1 LRRTEERNPRSVGI
15 DEKSSEEILRIINAE
30 DRTVPEAVAE
40 AIPEI
45 AEGVEAIV
53 ETVRTGGSVFFLGAG
68 TSGRLG
74 LLEASEAP
82 PTFGVSPDLFR
93 AFVSGGTGGVFGSVE
108 ASEDDDSSGGRA
120 LVDHDFAVKDLL
132 VAISAS
138 GRTPFALGAMR
149 EARSLGARIVAITNN
164 RGSEMGELADV
175 SIVVDTGPEVV
186 SGSTRMKAGT
196 AQKLVLNMLTTA
208 AMTRL
213 GMVHDGYMIGVQA
226 SNVKLRGRAARII
239 GEIAGVSPEEA
250 MEALEEANF
259 DLKVAVVMIK
269 FDIDRKEAGKA
280 LADAGGVLRR
290 ALEGSFGRRLRGA
303 AG

>member
-1 LRRTEERNPRSVGI
+1 MKRTEDWNPRSKRM
-15 DEKSSEEILRIINAE
+15 DEKSPEEILRIINAE
-30 DRTVPEAVAE
+30 DRTVPKAVAE

-45 AEGVEAIV
+45 AEGVDAIA
-53 ETVRTGGSVFFLGAG
+53 ETVRAGGRVFFLGAG

-74 LLEASEAP
+74 VLEASEIP

-93 AFVSGGTGGVFGSVE
+93 AFVSGGPGGVFGSVE
-108 ASEDDDSSGGRA
+108 ASEDDEESGGSV
-120 LVDHDFAVKDLL
+120 LVDHDFGGKDLL

-149 EARSLGARIVAITNN
+149 KAKNLGAHIVAITNN
-164 RGSEMGELADV
+164 RGSAMGELADI

-196 AQKLVLNMLTTA
+196 AQKMVLNMLTTA

-213 GMVHDGYMIGVQA
+213 GRVHDGYMIGVQA
-226 SNVKLRGRAARII
+226 SNVKLRGRAARIV
-239 GEIAGVSPEEA
+239 GEIAGVGPEEA
-250 MEALEEANF
+250 MEVLEDANW
-259 DLKVAVVMIK
+259 DLKVAVVMIRLGRN
-269 FDIDRKEAGKA
+269 RKDAEKA

-290 ALEGSFGRRLRGA
+290 ALEGPR
-303 AG
+303 

>member
-1 LRRTEERNPRSVGI
+1 MRRTEERNPRSAGI

-45 AEGVEAIV
+45 AEGVEAIA
-53 ETVRTGGSVFFLGAG
+53 ETVRAGGRVFFLGAG
-68 TSGRLG
+68 SSGRLG
-74 LLEASEAP
+74 VLEASEIP

-93 AFVSGGTGGVFGSVE
+93 AFVSGGPGGVFGSVE
-108 ASEDDDSSGGRA
+108 SSEDDGGSGGSV
-120 LVDHDFAVKDLL
+120 LIDHGFGGSDLL

-138 GRTPFALGAMR
+138 GRTPFALGALR
-149 EARSLGARIVAITNN
+149 VAKSLGARIVAITNN
-164 RGSEMGELADV
+164 RGSAMGGLADV

-213 GMVHDGYMIGVQA
+213 GRVHDGYMIGVQA
-226 SNVKLRGRAARII
+226 SNVKLRGRAARIV
-239 GEIAGVSPEEA
+239 GEIAGVAPEEA
-250 MEALEEANF
+250 MEALEEADW
-259 DLKVAVVMIK
+259 DLKVAVVIIRLGRNRE
-269 FDIDRKEAGKA
+269 DAERALKEAG
-280 LADAGGVLRR
+280 GILRR
-290 ALEGSFGRRLRGA
+290 ALEGA
-303 AG
+303 P

>member
-1 LRRTEERNPRSVGI
+1 MRRTEERNPRSVGM
-15 DEKSSEEILRIINAE
+15 DEKSPEEILRIINAE
-30 DRTVPEAVAE
+30 DRTIPEAVAE

-45 AEGVEAIV
+45 AEGVEAIA
-53 ETVRTGGSVFFLGAG
+53 ETVRAGGRVFFLGAG

-74 LLEASEAP
+74 VLEASEIP

-93 AFVSGGTGGVFGSVE
+93 ALVSGGPGGVFGSVE
-108 ASEDDDSSGGRA
+108 ALEDDEESGGSV
-120 LVDHDFAVKDLL
+120 LVDHDFGGKDLL

-138 GRTPFALGAMR
+138 GGTPFALGAMR
-149 EARSLGARIVAITNN
+149 RARSLGARIVAITNN
-164 RGSEMGELADV
+164 RGSAMGGFADV

-196 AQKLVLNMLTTA
+196 AQKMVLNMLTTA

-213 GMVHDGYMIGVQA
+213 GRVHDGYMIGVQA
-226 SNVKLRGRAARII
+226 SNVKLRGRAARIV
-239 GEIAGVSPEEA
+239 GEIAGVGSEEA
-250 MEALEEANF
+250 MEALNRANG

-269 FDIDRKEAGKA
+269 SGIERKEAEKA

-290 ALEGSFGRRLRGA
+290 ALEGA
-303 AG
+303 P

>member
-1 LRRTEERNPRSVGI
+1 MRRTEERNPRSEGM
-15 DEKSSEEILRIINAE
+15 DEKTPEEILKIINAE

-45 AEGVEAIV
+45 AEGVEAIA
-53 ETVRTGGSVFFLGAG
+53 EAVRAGGRVFFLGAG

-74 LLEASEAP
+74 VLEASEIP

-93 AFVSGGTGGVFGSVE
+93 AFVSGGPGGVFGSVE
-108 ASEDDDSSGGRA
+108 ASEDDEASGGSV
-120 LVDHDFAVKDLL
+120 LVDHDFGGKDLL

-138 GRTPFALGAMR
+138 GGTPFVLGAMR
-149 EARSLGARIVAITNN
+149 RARSLGARIVAITNN
-164 RGSEMGELADV
+164 RGSAMGGLADV

-208 AMTRL
+208 AMTML
-213 GMVHDGYMIGVQA
+213 GRVHDGYMIGVQA
-226 SNVKLRGRAARII
+226 SNVKLRGRAARIV
-239 GEIAGVSPEEA
+239 GEIAGVGSEEA
-250 MEALEEANF
+250 MEALDRADG

-269 FDIDRKEAGKA
+269 SGIERKEAERI
-280 LADAGGVLRR
+280 LAEVGGILRR
-290 ALEGSFGRRLRGA
+290 ALEGA
-303 AG
+303 P